1 MARNRRRGQYKFTEK
16 TNSKKAFVSLGIALF
31 SIFLYVIFVML
42 SFMGAGTL
50 STYYGSAG
58 IVALLGGICAVV
70 LAIQS
75 MMEEDSF
82 KKYPRLATFF
92 SIVSV
97 LIWIITY
104 GIGFVI

>member
-1 MARNRRRGQYKFTEK
+1 
-16 TNSKKAFVSLGIALF
+16 
-31 SIFLYVIFVML
+31 ML

-70 LAIQS
+70 LAVQS

-82 KKYPRLATFF
+82 KKYPRLAIFF
-92 SIVSV
+92 SIISV
-97 LIWIITY
+97 LIWIISY
-104 GIGFVI
+104 GICFVI

>member
-82 KKYPRLATFF
+82 KKYPRLAIFF
-92 SIVSV
+92 SIISV